1 MTGATGLAAFIVLV
15 VGTGFTIGYLNVP
28 GSWYASLNKPWF
40 NPSNW
45 IFAPVWAVIYVLIA
59 IAGWRTWEFDRHGT
73 AIRLWL
79 LQMALNFL
87 WPPTF
92 FSAQLPG
99 AALAIILSLFAAILA
114 FIVQQATR
122 RLRLR
127 LCARLPDFPPSMGHA
142 RPTLRR
148 GSNSPRQPS
157 KAVI

>member
-59 IAGWRTWEFDRHGT
+59 IAGWRTWEFERHGT

-79 LQMALNFL
+79 LQVALNFL

-114 FIVQQATR
+114 FIVQQWNSDRISSVLFLPYATWIGF
-122 RLRLR
+122 
-127 LCARLPDFPPSMGHA
+127 ASMLNLAIVG
-142 RPTLRR
+142 L
-148 GSNSPRQPS
+148 N
-157 KAVI
+157 